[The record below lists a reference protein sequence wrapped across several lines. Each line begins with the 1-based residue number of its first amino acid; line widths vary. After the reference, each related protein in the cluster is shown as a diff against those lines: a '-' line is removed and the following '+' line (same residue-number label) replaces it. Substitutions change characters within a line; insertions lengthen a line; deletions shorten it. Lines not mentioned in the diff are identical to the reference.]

1 MVTLQIKQISAADTA
16 VMITYR
22 LIQIQSL
29 VGFRRTVPF
38 SPRFINDTAKTSISL
53 DSREAR
59 NSSNGDLGSSYCREG
74 ARENS
79 LGMAT

>member
-29 VGFRRTVPF
+29 VGCRRTVPL
-38 SPRFINDTAKTSISL
+38 SPRFNDTAKT
-53 DSREAR
+53 
-59 NSSNGDLGSSYCREG
+59 
-74 ARENS
+74 
-79 LGMAT
+79 